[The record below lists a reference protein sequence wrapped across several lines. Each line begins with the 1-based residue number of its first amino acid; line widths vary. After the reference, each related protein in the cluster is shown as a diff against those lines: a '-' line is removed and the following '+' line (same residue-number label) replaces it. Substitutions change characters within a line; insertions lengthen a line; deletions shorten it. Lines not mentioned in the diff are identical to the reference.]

1 MQQLLDSVDTHR
13 VKALVLGRFERCT
26 LACGMD
32 SLVEIVGNA
41 GYEEMYLETDYVLVP
56 ALGPYHKLRFEQ
68 RPFPCDADFRA
79 NVDMV
84 LDL

>member
-1 MQQLLDSVDTHR
+1 MGS
-13 VKALVLGRFERCT
+13 A
-26 LACGMD
+26 AI
-32 SLVEIVGNA
+32 EIVGNA